1 MINDT
6 FTKGVICGISG
17 ALVQNI
23 LAFVAKLLGLT
34 DTLYIDVAYAV
45 LFNLTFK
52 GILPVIVSLIG
63 HLVIDS
69 FWGIIFAFL
78 IEYTS
83 SKFYIFKGIVFGCGI
98 WFLVRVIITKIFQLP
113 VLAKNCPKTALFFL
127 FGAAMFGLTIA
138 LVLKFLDDKKSHV
151 NNQLK

>member
-6 FTKGVICGISG
+6 FTRGVICGISG
-17 ALVQNI
+17 ALVQNV
-23 LAFVAKLLGLT
+23 LAFAAKLLGLT

-45 LFNLTFK
+45 LFNITSK
-52 GILPVIVSLIG
+52 GILSVIVSLIG
-63 HLVIDS
+63 HIIIDS
-69 FWGIIFAFL
+69 FWGVIFAFL
-78 IEYTS
+78 IKYTS
-83 SKFYIFKGIVFGCGI
+83 SKFYIFKGIVFGCSI

-138 LVLKFLDDKKSHV
+138 LVLKFLDDKKPYV

>member
-83 SKFYIFKGIVFGCGI
+83 SKFYIFKGIVFGCSI

-138 LVLKFLDDKKSHV
+138 LVLKFLDDRKPHV